1 MSPTAI
7 SGPLPPVPLEA
18 TGLTQTAASVLLS
31 IMVCAAAWWDMKEG
45 RLPNAIT
52 ATGLAAAFILRAP
65 LGVESLL
72 QGVGGFALAFGVSV
86 VLYALRA
93 IGGGDVKLLAAV
105 GAFLGS
111 AEIMGALGLIAVLG
125 AGYALLSVT
134 WRGLLPLLV
143 YNTVELVRGWLT
155 LGRAGAIRKLES
167 PNALSIPYGI
177 PIALGTLFWW
187 FGEGVSL

>member
-1 MSPTAI
+1 M
-7 SGPLPPVPLEA
+7 
-18 TGLTQTAASVLLS
+18 TQAAVNV
-31 IMVCAAAWWDMKEG
+31 IVVAFVCAAAWWDMKAG

-52 ATGLAAAFILRAP
+52 VTGLAAALILRAP

-111 AEIMGALGLIAVLG
+111 AEIVGALALIAVLG
-125 AGYALLSVT
+125 AGYALLSLT
-134 WRGLLPLLV
+134 WKGLLPLLV
-143 YNTVELVRGWLT
+143 FNTLELVKGWLT

-167 PNALSIPYGI
+167 PGALTIPYGI
-177 PIALGTLFWW
+177 PIAVGTLIWW
-187 FGEGVSL
+187 FGEGVRL

>member
-7 SGPLPPVPLEA
+7 SRQRPPVPLEA
-18 TGLTQTAASVLLS
+18 GGLTQAAASVLVS
-31 IMVCAAAWWDMKEG
+31 IMVCTAAWWDMKEG

-52 ATGLAAAFILRAP
+52 VTGLAAAFILRAP

-134 WRGLLPLLV
+134 WRGLLPLLL
-143 YNTVELVRGWLT
+143 YNTIELVKGWLT

>member
-1 MSPTAI
+1 MTQA
-7 SGPLPPVPLEA
+7 VA
-18 TGLTQTAASVLLS
+18 TVVLVVFVCTAACLDASTNRIPNS
-31 IMVCAAAWWDMKEG
+31 ITV
-45 RLPNAIT
+45 
-52 ATGLAAAFILRAP
+52 TGLAAAFILRAP

-72 QGVGGFALAFGVSV
+72 QGVGGFALALGVSV

-93 IGGGDVKLLAAV
+93 IGGGDVKLLAGV

-111 AEIMGALGLIAVLG
+111 AEVMGAMGLIAVLG
-125 AGYALLSVT
+125 AGYALLSLT

-143 YNTVELVRGWLT
+143 FNTLDLVKSLLT
-155 LGRAGAIRKLES
+155 LGRAGSMRKLES
-167 PNALSIPYGI
+167 PNALSIAYGI

>member
-1 MSPTAI
+1 M
-7 SGPLPPVPLEA
+7 
-18 TGLTQTAASVLLS
+18 TQAAAAVVLVVFVCTAA
-31 IMVCAAAWWDMKEG
+31 CWDAKEG
-45 RLPNAIT
+45 RIPNAISV
-52 ATGLAAAFILRAP
+52 TGLAAAFILRAP

-143 YNTVELVRGWLT
+143 YNTIELVKGWLT

-177 PIALGTLFWW
+177 PIALGTLLWW

>member
-1 MSPTAI
+1 MTQAA
-7 SGPLPPVPLEA
+7 A
-18 TGLTQTAASVLLS
+18 TVVLVVF
-31 IMVCAAAWWDMKEG
+31 VCTAAWWDASTN
-45 RLPNAIT
+45 RIPNSIT
-52 ATGLAAAFILRAP
+52 VTGLAAAFILRAP

-105 GAFLGS
+105 GGFLGFP
-111 AEIMGALGLIAVLG
+111 EIMGALALIAVLG

-143 YNTVELVRGWLT
+143 FNTLELVKGWLT
-155 LGRAGAIRKLES
+155 LGRAGTIRKLES
-167 PNALSIPYGI
+167 PSALSIPYGI
-177 PIALGTLFWW
+177 PIALGTLLWW
-187 FGEGVSL
+187 FGERVSL

>member
-1 MSPTAI
+1 M
-7 SGPLPPVPLEA
+7 
-18 TGLTQTAASVLLS
+18 TQAAVDV
-31 IMVCAAAWWDMKEG
+31 IIIVFVCTAAWWDATAS
-45 RLPNAIT
+45 RIPNAIT
-52 ATGLAAAFILRAP
+52 VTGLAAAFILRAP

-72 QGVGGFALAFGVSV
+72 QGVGGFALALGVSV

-93 IGGGDVKLLAAV
+93 IGGGDVKLLAGV

-111 AEIMGALGLIAVLG
+111 AEVMGAMGLIAVLG

-134 WRGLLPLLV
+134 WKGLLPLLV
-143 YNTVELVRGWLT
+143 YNTIELVKGWLT

-177 PIALGTLFWW
+177 PIAMGTLFWW

>member
-1 MSPTAI
+1 
-7 SGPLPPVPLEA
+7 LV
-18 TGLTQTAASVLLS
+18 S
-31 IMVCAAAWWDMKEG
+31 IMVCAAAWWDMKES
-45 RLPNAIT
+45 RIPNAIT
-52 ATGLAAAFILRAP
+52 VTGLAAAFILRAP

-143 YNTVELVRGWLT
+143 YNTIELVRGWLT